1 MRVTNKMMATTMLSS
16 IERNRQISQKLQ
28 MDIATTRKLRR
39 PSDDP
44 TGVVQVERFKVLM
57 SRNEQY
63 GKNITLM
70 RDFVNHGSSA
80 LEQVIDTLE
89 DAKEIAVR
97 GASDTA
103 DQSARS
109 SLANQVDHFIS
120 VLVDA
125 GNTKYSNRFI
135 FAGTLTIGQNPY
147 TRAGDVV
154 TYNGN
159 DKAIKG
165 KIGFETE
172 LTYNKPGNEIFSP
185 AGGTDIFATMAAL
198 KQGLET
204 NDTAAI
210 QNTITELQQAIDQ
223 TIANESEFGIL
234 MSRLSSTE
242 SIIATENINFADA
255 ISKIQDTDIVEAV
268 VTSQIIQNAITTG
281 LRTMSEVVQTSLVNF
296 VS

>member
-120 VLVDA
+120 VLIDA
-125 GNTKYSNRFI
+125 GNTKYRNRFI
-135 FAGTLTIGQNPY
+135 FAGTLTTGQNPY

-185 AGGTDIFATMAAL
+185 AGGVDIFATMAAL

-242 SIIATENINFADA
+242 SIIAMENINFADA